1 MLSLII
7 AAAVVAAQIPQGTQA
22 AARTLA
28 VQPPGRDPT
37 LLHRHAD
44 GIIESAERAQE
55 QALRKL
61 IDQGGP
67 EVEQAEVLARL
78 SGTLRARALALTI
91 ASQSEPEGSSADGPQ
106 GNRAKAAQA
115 RAEAIVRYRELL
127 RRFPR
132 WQRQDEALFFLAD
145 TLQDSGKE
153 DEAVQVA
160 RELTVRFPHSAW
172 APDSH
177 VFIGEHLFEKAKLD
191 EALREYRAA
200 AEAPNAEVYPYAL
213 YKAAWCRFNQGGF
226 TDTMK
231 LLHQVATISTERAAK
246 PSAGGP
252 QASKVQLAREARR
265 DYVLAFSRV
274 GRPEAGR
281 DEFSRLFGKE
291 NGLHMLEL
299 YVRLLFET
307 GRDVECQTVS
317 RQLLELHGDSAGA
330 ALDQTRLLQLA
341 ARTGKR
347 REIIREAQALTD
359 VFTRVR
365 IHEQAS
371 PAQRE
376 SLAEADR
383 LAEETLR
390 ELAVRSHNEAK
401 KTGLDDAFAASK
413 ALYADYLALFPDAP
427 AAYDLRFFD
436 AELLYG
442 LSEKPRAAAL
452 YEQVVRFDLA
462 AQQSGKKPG
471 RWEDRAA
478 WGAVLARD
486 ESAREG
492 QGAQSPRARD
502 PKEGKAAA
510 PKVGADRAALA
521 QRPLTAREDL
531 LARSCDLY
539 LTALPSGSRAVEVA
553 FKLGRLRYLSG
564 DFKEARERLA
574 WVATQHPEHE
584 LAEYAANLVLDLEN
598 LRHDL
603 GAVHSWA
610 ARFLADKRLAAHG
623 TLAQDLLRVEEESAY
638 AIADASP
645 GDEAKARAL
654 IAFASAHARG
664 ALTDKA
670 LFGAAAALS
679 RLGRI
684 DDALEARARIWK
696 EIPHSA
702 LVGRALLAS
711 AADRAQVADFGESAV
726 LLERYAALYRRQVEA
741 ARWLRAH
748 PAQKAPRGEVASFD
762 ETRAK
767 AALHDAALLREAR
780 GELKLALADRSATLA
795 LWKTAADRDETELAA
810 AHLEAKLGYPT
821 QAARKLS
828 ALAKRTQ
835 ARPSLSL
842 IAWRDAARGFARGRE
857 TGNVLR
863 AWTELEKS
871 WRAMG
876 PKAREKAGSEAASA
890 AAEAHLALGAAAFEE
905 FRRQRIVPP
914 LLRTLSRKIA
924 LLQIVKKRDEE
935 VVALR
940 EAEPAVCALAQL
952 GEAQVLL
959 AQGIAQ
965 SPPPAALNA
974 DERKQYRAQLGDK
987 AQPLLAE
994 AGKTLRDA
1002 SARAREL
1009 GVAGTC
1015 VAKVQALLGQLGDP
1029 AASRTALPE
1038 APPELWHAPGLL
1050 DADASRPAP
1059 AGDGNVTERAR
1070 RLLTEALE
1078 SARASAFEPTPD
1090 VVGRFRAALAAAP
1103 SWSVAQLDL
1112 ATMLDR
1118 QGAADE
1124 AEKMY
1129 RQVAR
1134 LAAAGDEA
1142 RQAATARA
1150 ATLALARGDGPAAR
1164 QAVEDAQHAL
1174 PASLWPLELRA
1185 ELEVSLRDDRAAQQP
1200 ARAVLTRAPKSV
1212 AALCALARA
1221 HLSSGFAGTARLLA
1235 LRAAEGAPR
1244 DARPHL
1250 VLAAVAHKNGEPA
1263 SELSALKAA
1272 AAADPRSAAAAQIL
1286 GEALHGSGLEDEA
1299 VAQLT
1304 LATQLAPRDAAPHL
1318 VLGGLLASLGR
1329 PARAVEE
1336 LSLAARL
1343 SPRAAQPHL
1352 ELARLHLDAEQ
1363 DPKSALAEAEK
1374 FLQLSPAA
1382 PPPGHPVYL
1391 LVQRCDQA
1399 LKGHGQAPVVQ
1410 ETRGAD
1416 K

>member
-7 AAAVVAAQIPQGTQA
+7 AAAVAAQIPQGTQA
-22 AARTLA
+22 VARTLA
-28 VQPPGRDPT
+28 AQPPGRDPT

-44 GIIESAERAQE
+44 RIIESAERAQE

-61 IDQGGP
+61 VDQGGP

-78 SGTLRARALALTI
+78 AATLRARALALTI

-106 GNRAKAAQA
+106 GNRAKAAQM

-145 TLQDSGKE
+145 TLQDSGKD

-160 RELTVRFPHSAW
+160 RELTSRFPQSAW

-177 VFIGEHLFEKAKLD
+177 VFLGEHLFERAKVD

-200 AEAPNAEVYPYAL
+200 AEVPSAEVYPYAL

-226 TDTMK
+226 SETMK
-231 LLHQVATISTERAAK
+231 LLHQVALISTERAGK
-246 PSAGGP
+246 PGTGGP
-252 QASKVQLAREARR
+252 EASKVQLAREARR
-265 DYVLAFSRV
+265 DYVLAYSRV
-274 GRPEAGR
+274 GKPEAGR

-291 NGLHMLEL
+291 NGLHMLEM
-299 YVRLLFET
+299 YARLLFDT

-341 ARTGKR
+341 ARSGKR
-347 REIIREAQALTD
+347 REIIREAQALAD

-365 IHEQAS
+365 VHEQATL
-371 PAQRE
+371 AQRE
-376 SLAEADR
+376 ALAEADR

-401 KTGLDDAFAASK
+401 KTGLDDAFAAGK
-413 ALYADYLALFPDAP
+413 ALYADYLALFPDAS

-452 YEQVVRFDLA
+452 YEQVVRQDLA
-462 AQQSGKKPG
+462 AQQAGKRPG

-492 QGAQSPRARD
+492 QGT
-502 PKEGKAAA
+502 PKQGKAVA
-510 PKVGADRAALA
+510 PKASAERAVLA

-539 LTALPSGSRAVEVA
+539 LTALPSGSHAVEVA

-564 DFKEARERLA
+564 EFKEARERLA

-584 LAEYAANLVLDLEN
+584 LAEYAANLVLDIEN
-598 LRHDL
+598 LQHDL
-603 GAVHSWA
+603 GAVHAWA
-610 ARFLADKRLAAHG
+610 VRFLADKRLVAHG
-623 TLAQDLLRVEEESAY
+623 TLAQDLVRVREESAY
-638 AIADASP
+638 AIADSTA
-645 GDEAKARAL
+645 GDEAKASAL
-654 IAFASAHARG
+654 IAFASAYARG
-664 ALTDKA
+664 VLTDKA

-684 DDALEARARIWK
+684 DEALEARARIWR
-696 EIPHSA
+696 EIPRSG

-711 AADRAQVADFGESAV
+711 AADRAQVGDFGESAA
-726 LLERYAALYRRQVEA
+726 LLERYAALYRKQVDA
-741 ARWLRAH
+741 AKWLRAH
-748 PAQKAPRGEVASFD
+748 PAQKHPRGEVASFD

-780 GELKLALADRSATLA
+780 GELKLALADRTATLA
-795 LWKTAADRDETELAA
+795 LWKTASDRDDTELAA

-828 ALAKRTQ
+828 ALAMRTQ
-835 ARPSLSL
+835 AKPSRSL

-857 TGNVLR
+857 SGNVLR

-871 WRAMG
+871 WRSMG

-890 AAEAHLALGAAAFEE
+890 AAEAHLALGNAAFEQY
-905 FRRQRIVPP
+905 RRQRIEPP
-914 LLRTLSRKIA
+914 LLRTLSRKVA
-924 LLQIVKKRDEE
+924 LLQTVKKRDEE

-952 GEAQVLL
+952 GEAQVML

-965 SPPPAALNA
+965 SPPPAGLNA
-974 DERKQYRAQLGDK
+974 DERKQYSAQLGDK

-1009 GVAGTC
+1009 GVSGTC
-1015 VAKVQALLGQLGDP
+1015 VAKVQALLRQLGDP
-1029 AASRTALPE
+1029 AAARTALPE
-1038 APPELWHAPGLL
+1038 MPPELSPAPGLL
-1050 DADASRPAP
+1050 DADASRPAA
-1059 AGDGNVTERAR
+1059 AGDGNVSERAR
-1070 RLLTEALE
+1070 RLLAEALQ
-1078 SARASAFEPTPD
+1078 AAQASAFEATPD
-1090 VVGRFRAALAAAP
+1090 VVGRFRAVLSAAP

-1118 QGAADE
+1118 QGAPDE

-1129 RQVAR
+1129 RQVA
-1134 LAAAGDEA
+1134 LAAVADEA
-1142 RQAATARA
+1142 RQAAAARA
-1150 ATLALARGDGPAAR
+1150 ATLALARGDGKAALL
-1164 QAVEDAQHAL
+1164 AVEGAQHAL
-1174 PASLWPLELRA
+1174 PGALWPLELRA
-1185 ELEVSLRDDRAAQQP
+1185 EVELSLRDDRAAQRA
-1200 ARAVLTRAPKSV
+1200 ARAVLTHAPKSI

-1221 HLSSGFAGTARLLA
+1221 QLSSGFAGTARLLA
-1235 LRAAEGAPR
+1235 LRAAEAAPR

-1250 VLAAVAHKNGEPA
+1250 VFAAVARQNDEPA

-1272 AAADPRSAAAAQIL
+1272 AAADPRSAAAAQLL
-1286 GEALHGSGLEDEA
+1286 GEALHGRGLEDDA
-1299 VAQLT
+1299 LAQLT
-1304 LATQLAPRDAAPHL
+1304 RATQLAPRDAGPHL
-1318 VLGGLLASLGR
+1318 GLGALLAALGR
-1329 PARAVEE
+1329 PARAVDE
-1336 LSLAARL
+1336 LDLAARL
-1343 SPRAAQPHL
+1343 APHAAQPHL

-1374 FLQLSPAA
+1374 FLQLSPT
-1382 PPPGHPVYL
+1382 PPPAGHPVYL

-1410 ETRGAD
+1410 ETRSED